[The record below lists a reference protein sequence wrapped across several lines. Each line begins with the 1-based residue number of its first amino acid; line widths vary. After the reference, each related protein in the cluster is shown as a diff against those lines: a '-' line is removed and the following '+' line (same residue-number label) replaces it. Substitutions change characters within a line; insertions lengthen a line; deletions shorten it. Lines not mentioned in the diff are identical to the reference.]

1 MKREVQLTYGII
13 INSNKCY
20 RARSKA
26 RDMLEGTLEDE
37 YKKLRPYVAE
47 LQRADPEGRFCLEV
61 DVHPGDMVTFKRI
74 YVGFSSLFKGFLA
87 GCRPII
93 GFDGC
98 FLKGELPGMLL
109 SAIGKD
115 GNNQIFPLAWAVTEG
130 ETTSSWK
137 WFVELVVEQLRLDQ
151 GNGWTVIS
159 DQQKGLIQALEQ
171 FLPNAEH
178 RKCARHV
185 FANWKLKHFKAE
197 SKDAFWKA
205 VYSSNTVEYEKHAK
219 VIKELQDNGT
229 DKKAYDDFI
238 KQEPKRFCRAFLSTA
253 CKSDSVESNLCESFN
268 NAITRFRDLRIIKL
282 LEGIRSYIM
291 VRIVEQHK
299 AFAALKDSIC
309 PSILEQIEWTKIESR
324 RCSIQPSL
332 DDVLECTMRGR
343 GFVVD
348 LRQSHCTCG
357 YWQLSGVPCVHAVA
371 GLAFMRYDITDY
383 VDQWYSV
390 ATAKKAYAKGIP
402 PFTGREDWREVEGTQ
417 VLPPSYKVLPGRPK
431 KNRRK
436 EPGEIATRPS
446 RTGVGTI
453 MRKQGVTM
461 HCSRCGQ
468 PDHNI
473 RGCNMTPEEAA
484 SLPQVPPPK
493 PIGRPRRQP
502 VERPHPVQPNAQVH
516 CMEIG

>member
-1 MKREVQLTYGII
+1 MGDGMIDVVIRHG
-13 INSNKCY
+13 
-20 RARSKA
+20 
-26 RDMLEGTLEDE
+26 
-37 YKKLRPYVAE
+37 
-47 LQRADPEGRFCLEV
+47 GRMDFSGSE
-61 DVHPGDMVTFKRI
+61 PK
-74 YVGFSSLFKGFLA
+74 YVGGEEN
-87 GCRPII
+87 IV
-93 GFDGC
+93 GFDTDYLSYRTIMAVAKDDLGYQIVHRIWW
-98 FLKGELPGMLL
+98 LPPKKTMANGLRELFGDNEILYGLMIDVNKVEDGQVVMFFEATKEV
-109 SAIGKD
+109 SGGWDNED
-115 GNNQIFPLAWAVTEG
+115 GNLGDDEGMNSDDDDGAENSVRPPHSPFAV
-130 ETTSSWK
+130 
-137 WFVELVVEQLRLDQ
+137 V
-151 GNGWTVIS
+151 S
-159 DQQKGLIQALEQ
+159 D
-171 FLPNAEH
+171 
-178 RKCARHV
+178 
-185 FANWKLKHFKAE
+185 E
-197 SKDAFWKA
+197 S
-205 VYSSNTVEYEKHAK
+205 
-219 VIKELQDNGT
+219 DNSAQ
-229 DKKAYDDFI
+229 AYDDFI

-268 NAITRFRDLRIIKL
+268 NAITRFRDLQIIKL

-402 PFTGREDWREVEGTQ
+402 PLTGREDWREVEGTQ
-417 VLPPSYKVLPGRPK
+417 VLPPPYKVLPGRPK

-502 VERPHPVQPNAQVH
+502 VERPHPVQPNAQPAPPRKVRCKHCKHYGHNIRGCPVKRGVQLGAVDRNTPRTVVDREIRQAMRGVGVH
-516 CMEIG
+516 VSPGTGNQYFA